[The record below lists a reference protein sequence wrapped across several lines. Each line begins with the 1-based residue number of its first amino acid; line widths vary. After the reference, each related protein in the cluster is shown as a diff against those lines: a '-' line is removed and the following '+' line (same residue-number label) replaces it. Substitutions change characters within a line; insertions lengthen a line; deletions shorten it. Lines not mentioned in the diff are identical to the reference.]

1 MLTIMA
7 NSRNESVES
16 LSLYD
21 VIIDLM
27 PAFVLNIDPIFH
39 SARFRGERVT
49 DYQIKVVMLLFHH
62 GDAKPGFISRTMN
75 IQKGSLTG
83 VLKSL
88 RSSGLVERLQ
98 IDGNDRSY
106 FVSLTEKGKD
116 FVEHHLLECQQDI
129 NRMFEDMKADEKRAV
144 TTGLQILT
152 RYLCKNGERD
162 ERP

>member
-1 MLTIMA
+1 MA
-7 NSRNESVES
+7 EFPNETVES

-39 SARFRGERVT
+39 SARFSGERIT

-88 RSSGLVERLQ
+88 RSSGMIGRRR

-116 FVEHHLLECQQDI
+116 FVEHHLLECQRDI
-129 NRMFEDMKADEKRAV
+129 NRLFEDMKADEKRAV
-144 TTGLQILT
+144 TSGLQILT
-152 RYLCKNGERD
+152 HYLGKIGERD

>member
-1 MLTIMA
+1 MKTEFP
-7 NSRNESVES
+7 NETVES
-16 LSLYD
+16 PGLYD
-21 VIIDLM
+21 VIVDLM
-27 PAFVLNIDPIFH
+27 PAFILNIDPIFH

-75 IQKGSLTG
+75 IQKGSLSG

-88 RSSGLVERLQ
+88 RSSGLVERRQ

-106 FVSLTEKGKD
+106 FVSLTERGKD
-116 FVEHHLLECQQDI
+116 FVEHHLLECQRDI
-129 NRMFEDMKADEKRAV
+129 NRLFEDIKEDEKRAV

-152 RYLCKNGERD
+152 RYLGKIGEPD